1 MSELRQIVLDTETT
15 GLNPTN
21 DRIVEIGCV
30 EMVNRRLTSVN
41 FHEYLNPQMPMPQGA
56 FDVHGLSDEFLAD
69 KALFADVCHNFL
81 DYIKG
86 TQLVIHNASFDVG
99 FLDAEMHRLDPNLG
113 KISDYCEVV
122 DSLAAA
128 RELHP
133 GQRNDLDS
141 LAKRYSIDNSHRTL
155 HGALLDSEILA
166 EVYLLMTGGQS
177 ALSLDEQVSNSSNA
191 AKRVN
196 IDMSGLVLPVLK
208 ANEEELSAHRNMLTD
223 IEKASNAS
231 SIWQQ
236 INQTARQDEQLA
248 ENGELDA

>member
-15 GLNPTN
+15 GLNPAH

-69 KALFADVCHNFL
+69 KALFADVCRSFL

-99 FLDAEMHRLDPNLG
+99 FLDAEMNRLDPNLG
-113 KISDYCEVV
+113 RITDYCEVI
-122 DSLAAA
+122 DSLATA

-177 ALSLDEQVSNSSNA
+177 ALSLDEQLSVDSNEINRMSVDISS
-191 AKRVN
+191 
-196 IDMSGLVLPVLK
+196 LVLPVIK
-208 ANEEELSAHRNMLTD
+208 ANAQELSAHKAMLSE
-223 IEKASNAS
+223 IEKDSKAS
-231 SIWQQ
+231 SIWQK
-236 INQTARQDEQLA
+236 ITQTIKQDEKLA
-248 ENGELDA
+248 NNGEMDG

>member
-15 GLNPTN
+15 GLNPAH

-69 KALFADVCHNFL
+69 KLLFADVCHKFL
-81 DYIKG
+81 DYVKG
-86 TQLVIHNASFDVG
+86 TQLVIHNAGFDIG
-99 FLDAEMHRLDPNLG
+99 FLDAEMNRLDPGLG
-113 KISDYCEVV
+113 KIADYCEVI
-122 DSLAAA
+122 DSLATA

-177 ALSLDEQVSNSSNA
+177 ALSLDEQISTDSSAANRVS
-191 AKRVN
+191 V
-196 IDMSGLVLPVLK
+196 DVSGLVLPVIR
-208 ANEEELSAHRNMLTD
+208 ANEEELSAHKTMLSEID
-223 IEKASNAS
+223 KASNSS
-231 SIWQQ
+231 SIWQKIAQ
-236 INQTARQDEQLA
+236 KDSHANKGEIN
-248 ENGELDA
+248 G

>member
-1 MSELRQIVLDTETT
+1 MNELRQVVLDTETT
-15 GLNPTN
+15 GLNPVH

-69 KALFADVCHNFL
+69 KSLFADVCHKFL
-81 DYIKG
+81 DYVKG
-86 TQLVIHNASFDVG
+86 TQLVIHNAGFDIG
-99 FLDAEMHRLDPNLG
+99 FLDAEMNRLDPSLG
-113 KISDYCEVV
+113 KIADYCEVI
-122 DSLAAA
+122 DSLATA

-177 ALSLDEQVSNSSNA
+177 ALSLDEQISADSSAANRVS
-191 AKRVN
+191 V
-196 IDMSGLVLPVLK
+196 DVSGLVLPVIR
-208 ANEEELSAHRNMLTD
+208 ANEEELLAHKTMLSE
-223 IEKASNAS
+223 IEKASNSS
-231 SIWQQ
+231 SIWQKIAQ
-236 INQTARQDEQLA
+236 KDSYVNK
-248 ENGELDA
+248 GEIDG

>member
-1 MSELRQIVLDTETT
+1 MSELRQVVLDTETT
-15 GLNPTN
+15 GLNPAH

-69 KALFADVCHNFL
+69 KSLFADVCHKFL
-81 DYIKG
+81 DYVKG
-86 TQLVIHNASFDVG
+86 TQLVIHNAGFDIG
-99 FLDAEMHRLDPNLG
+99 FLDAEMNRLDPSLG
-113 KISDYCEVV
+113 KIADYCEVI
-122 DSLAAA
+122 DSLATA

-177 ALSLDEQVSNSSNA
+177 ALSLDEQSSANSSA
-191 AKRVN
+191 ANRVN
-196 IDMSGLVLPVLK
+196 VDVSGLVLPVIR
-208 ANEEELSAHRNMLTD
+208 ANEEELLAHKTMLFE
-223 IEKASNAS
+223 IEKASNSS
-231 SIWQQ
+231 SIWQK
-236 INQTARQDEQLA
+236 IAHKDSYVSK
-248 ENGELDA
+248 GEIDG

>member
-1 MSELRQIVLDTETT
+1 MSELRQVVLDTETT
-15 GLNPTN
+15 GLNPAH

-69 KALFADVCHNFL
+69 KSLFADVCHKFL
-81 DYIKG
+81 DYVKG
-86 TQLVIHNASFDVG
+86 TQLVIHNAGFDIG
-99 FLDAEMHRLDPNLG
+99 FLDAEMNRLDPSLG
-113 KISDYCEVV
+113 KIADYCEVI
-122 DSLAAA
+122 DSLATA

-177 ALSLDEQVSNSSNA
+177 ALSLDEQSSANSSA
-191 AKRVN
+191 ANRVSV
-196 IDMSGLVLPVLK
+196 DVSGLVLPVIR
-208 ANEEELSAHRNMLTD
+208 ANEEELLAHKTMLFE
-223 IEKASNAS
+223 IEKASNSS
-231 SIWQQ
+231 SIWQK
-236 INQTARQDEQLA
+236 IAHKDSYVSK
-248 ENGELDA
+248 GEIDG